1 MDYTKFKALYGAGA
15 QYATCFVFNAY
26 KKDTKVFTKKNMESI
41 GIDPAAPCNL
51 KETPCGIRF
60 DIDGE
65 TIEAAKKLTSLFPGK
80 FVFACEYWNEDV
92 NFKGYIDG
100 EECDDIAW
108 AARYKGCL
116 PRDKEK
122 PEYVAPI
129 IDFIYRRIAF
139 TTIPALFMPVE
150 KAKKLYDE
158 GNRRR
163 NIMFDDKPPK
173 LFGIF

>member
-1 MDYTKFKALYGAGA
+1 MILPLHAISKRCHAEYAL
-15 QYATCFVFNAY
+15 TL
-26 KKDTKVFTKKNMESI
+26 T
-41 GIDPAAPCNL
+41 
-51 KETPCGIRF
+51 
-60 DIDGE
+60 GE
-65 TIEAAKKLTSLFPGK
+65 TTEAAKKLTALFPGK

-108 AARYKGCL
+108 AARYKGYL

-122 PEYVAPI
+122 PEYVAPT
-129 IDFIYRRIAF
+129 IDFIYRRITF
-139 TTIPALFMPVE
+139 TTISALFMPAE
-150 KAKKLYDE
+150 KARKLYDE
-158 GNRRR
+158 GDRRK